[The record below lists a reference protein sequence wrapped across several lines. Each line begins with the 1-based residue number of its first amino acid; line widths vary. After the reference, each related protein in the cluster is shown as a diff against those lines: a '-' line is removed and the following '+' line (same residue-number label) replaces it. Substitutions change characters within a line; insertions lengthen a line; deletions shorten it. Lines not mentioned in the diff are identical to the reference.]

1 MVTESGTLRM
11 SAARGRVLIAA
22 SDSGA
27 ALAGMRV
34 QAFELGSRV
43 VRRLVQRGFAVRA
56 AIRADDEEFITSVRE
71 SGGTVV
77 KLPVGRAP
85 LDRLMG
91 FYGRLRTAAR
101 EADLVYSMNPKLPYG
116 AVGRCKTAITIH
128 DFCYLEYPAE
138 FDRLRRGYHWL
149 NQRYLLPR
157 ADIVFTVSA
166 DAAAKL
172 RGHFPSVAAERIV
185 VASNGPGNA
194 AVPVPLPAADQA
206 VRARL
211 GIEGAYFLFLGK
223 LSPRKNLALII
234 RAVKQLLDQGVHAQV
249 VMAGPPG
256 WREAADWAL
265 MQELQV
271 APCFRPL
278 GFVPDEDI
286 AALLRGTAG
295 LLYPSR
301 CEGFGMPVLEAL
313 RLGAPVVVARGTV
326 CADIGGR
333 FALSVGADDVAEMSA
348 AMQQLLHARPVPDSV
363 LLAAHLARYD
373 WDASATIVAERLA
386 RLLDPVPVA
395 A

>member
-1 MVTESGTLRM
+1 M

>member
-1 MVTESGTLRM
+1 MT
-11 SAARGRVLIAA
+11 AARGRILVAA

-27 ALAGMRV
+27 GLAGMRV

-43 VRRLVQRGFAVRA
+43 VRRLIQRGFTVDA
-56 AIRADDEEFITSVRE
+56 AIREDDDEFAASVRGD
-71 SGGTVV
+71 GGCVV
-77 KLPVGRAP
+77 PLPIGRAP

-91 FYGRLRTAAR
+91 FYSRLKTAAR
-101 EADLVYSMNPKLPYG
+101 NADLVYSMNPKLPYG
-116 AVGRCKTAITIH
+116 AIGRCKTAMTIH

-138 FDRLRRGYHWL
+138 FDRLRRSYHWL

-157 ADIVFTVSA
+157 ADVVFTVSA

-185 VASNGPGNA
+185 VACNGLSNAHAP
-194 AVPVPLPAADQA
+194 PPPEADQA

-234 RAVKQLLDQGVHAQV
+234 RAVKRLLEQGVQTRV

-265 MQELQV
+265 IQELNV
-271 APCFRPL
+271 TSCFRRL
-278 GFVPDEDI
+278 GFLEAGEI

-301 CEGFGMPVLEAL
+301 CEGFGLPVLEGL
-313 RLGAPVVVARGTV
+313 RNGAPVVVTRGTV
-326 CADIGGR
+326 CADVGGP
-333 FALSVGADDVAEMSA
+333 FTLSVGADDVAEMTA
-348 AMQQLLHARPVPDSV
+348 AMRQLLICRPKLDP
-363 LLAAHLARYD
+363 LLLEAHLARYN
-373 WDASATIVAERLA
+373 WDLSADIVATRLEWLFA
-386 RLLDPVPVA
+386 RGPAPVA
-395 A
+395 P